1 MTAHSSA
8 TAQLRKVVTDAQ
20 DILARYIVPDSG
32 ISEHE
37 CVNQLLGLLDG
48 PQTREAMTLPNGQRY
63 IGTFMGFKVYEDP
76 TLKESEFR
84 VQHDGQITNEML
96 ELEKR
101 LSTRSETGVREAVI
115 EECAALIDPGPNPP
129 CGCLRPGSYG
139 GCDCGNVGNTQQEES
154 YWTSKGD
161 AERIRTLKGKP

>member
-1 MTAHSSA
+1 MISLEEAVRVVIMCSS
-8 TAQLRKVVTDAQ
+8 TNSGRVLEDNLRR
-20 DILARYIVPDSG
+20 LP
-32 ISEHE
+32 
-37 CVNQLLGLLDG
+37 CV
-48 PQTREAMTLPNGQRY
+48 
-63 IGTFMGFKVYEDP
+63 
-76 TLKESEFR
+76 
-84 VQHDGQITNEML
+84 
-96 ELEKR
+96 
-101 LSTRSETGVREAVI
+101 RSETGVREAVI